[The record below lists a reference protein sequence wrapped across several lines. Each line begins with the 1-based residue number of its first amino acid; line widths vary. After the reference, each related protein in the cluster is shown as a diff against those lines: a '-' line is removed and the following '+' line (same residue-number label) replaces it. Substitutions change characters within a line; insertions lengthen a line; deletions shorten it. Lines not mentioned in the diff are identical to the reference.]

1 MTIRSTICLTCVGV
15 LALGLVSP
23 VNVARAESAVSCPES
38 GVPIETLGS
47 DKAQR
52 QALYQQAKAC
62 VNRGKPRQAVVLI
75 SQIIKSDPPDAVA
88 YLNSDSAQADRWRN
102 GAGAR

>member
-15 LALGLVSP
+15 LALGLVS
-23 VNVARAESAVSCPES
+23 RPES
-38 GVPIETLGS
+38 GMPIETLGS

-88 YLNSDSAQADRWRN
+88 YLTNN
-102 GAGAR
+102 VGALSNRC

>member
-23 VNVARAESAVSCPES
+23 VKARAESAVSCPES
-38 GVPIETLGS
+38 GMPIETLGS

-88 YLNSDSAQADRWRN
+88 YLTNN
-102 GAGAR
+102 VGALSNRC